1 MITSLKM
8 IIQFS
13 YYLADLLNKI
23 KSLQR
28 NFKNSI
34 DSQICLIKESINLQF
49 LNKLFK
55 LFKQISCKVLNQ
67 YESNTYNFS

>member
-55 LFKQISCKVLNQ
+55 LFKQISWKILNQ
-67 YESNTYNFS
+67 Y

>member
-34 DSQICLIKESINLQF
+34 DSQICLIKESINLQIS
-49 LNKLFK
+49 
-55 LFKQISCKVLNQ
+55 KQTFQII
-67 YESNTYNFS
+67 

>member
-55 LFKQISCKVLNQ
+55 LFKQISWEIQNH